1 MSQNTQTESFDT
13 LAACVH
19 CEKVLYLNQFE
30 QCPSCSA
37 DSDTMPYSWLESQY
51 YQPLARVKCRD
62 PRMPCPGLFT
72 NKLGMTNNLKR
83 SPQVIDLTGDEDEPS
98 IKREKVVTFD
108 LDFSDSADSQVT
120 LVAPPAF
127 QVDMVFQDDELD
139 LFTFLAGSEAF
150 DNLLTQS

>member
-1 MSQNTQTESFDT
+1 
-13 LAACVH
+13 
-19 CEKVLYLNQFE
+19 
-30 QCPSCSA
+30 
-37 DSDTMPYSWLESQY
+37 
-51 YQPLARVKCRD
+51 
-62 PRMPCPGLFT
+62 
-72 NKLGMTNNLKR
+72 MTNNLKR